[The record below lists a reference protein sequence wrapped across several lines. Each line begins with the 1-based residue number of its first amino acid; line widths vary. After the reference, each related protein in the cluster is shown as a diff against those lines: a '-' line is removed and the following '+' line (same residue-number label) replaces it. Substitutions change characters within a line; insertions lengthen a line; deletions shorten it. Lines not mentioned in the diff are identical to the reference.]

1 MKIQTIKTDVK
12 KSQEFETV
20 NYGVSTDNLPLLFQM
35 LRTNLYS
42 DIYGSIIRE
51 IASNVMDSHI
61 EAGKPDAVGEIEW
74 IDENRLLGVDAQ
86 LIIRDFG
93 VGLSPERMKTV
104 YGNYLS
110 STKRDSNDQTGGFGL
125 GSKVPFAYTDSFFV
139 KTVFE
144 GTEYKYLCYI
154 DETQLGAISL
164 LEKKE
169 TTRQNG
175 TEIIVPAKK
184 QYDKSTFQ
192 HSIFAQ
198 LTYFKNFNFNS
209 RFIFKT
215 F

>member
-42 DIYGSIIRE
+42 DIHGSIIRE
-51 IASNVMDSHI
+51 LASNVVDSHI

-93 VGLSPERMKTV
+93 VGLSPERMRTV

-125 GSKVPFAYTDSFFV
+125 T
-139 KTVFE
+139 
-144 GTEYKYLCYI
+144 
-154 DETQLGAISL
+154 
-164 LEKKE
+164 
-169 TTRQNG
+169 N
-175 TEIIVPAKK
+175 
-184 QYDKSTFQ
+184 
-192 HSIFAQ
+192 
-198 LTYFKNFNFNS
+198 
-209 RFIFKT
+209 
-215 F
+215 